1 MFKEQFEAVGF
12 WNGLNE
18 NINTRPLVA
27 EPQIGVMDGF
37 VSDAVA
43 PSLSDLVISIKILI
57 DILNL

>member
-1 MFKEQFEAVGF
+1 MGL

-37 VSDAVA
+37 VSDAAA
-43 PSLSDLVISIKILI
+43 PGLCDLGILIKILI

>member
-43 PSLSDLVISIKILI
+43 PGLSDLGISIKF
-57 DILNL
+57 